1 MWAKGVQL
9 LFRWKLNSNIY
20 NYFLICVME
29 SVVSCIDQTKSMIIQ
44 WGMIFTLIVSVVL
57 AISVGAVSISPID
70 VWHIIMSKLMGQEL
84 SVASA
89 LADIVWD
96 IRVPRVILASIVGA
110 GLALS
115 GVVMQA
121 SVQNPLAEPFILGIA
136 SGASVGA
143 VVTILLGSVIV
154 VNGIVIGVPMGAFI
168 GAIVATI
175 GVLLLSGI
183 RSRMSTVRLILA
195 GAVVSA
201 LCTAIS
207 NFTIYM
213 AGDVEGI
220 QSATFWTMG
229 SLADAKWDG
238 LVLPM
243 TIVSV
248 VTAYFMSQVR
258 ILDALL
264 LGEEAAIT
272 LGINATKQRRIYM
285 GIIALL
291 TGILVSQCGI
301 IGFVGLVI
309 PHIMRS
315 FVGAVHRHLLPVAVL
330 FGAIFLVWAD
340 VLSRVLLASG
350 DLPIGIITALMG
362 APLFMKLLFGNSQNF
377 GG

>member
-1 MWAKGVQL
+1 MSYISQTRLVVVQWGLIL
-9 LFRWKLNSNIY
+9 LL
-20 NYFLICVME
+20 
-29 SVVSCIDQTKSMIIQ
+29 VVSI
-44 WGMIFTLIVSVVL
+44 VL
-57 AISVGAVSISPID
+57 AVSAGAVSIQPSD
-70 VWHIIMSKLMGQEL
+70 VWHIIVAKLWGHNL
-84 SVASA
+84 LIAPA
-89 LADIVWD
+89 IADIVWD
-96 IRVPRVILASIVGA
+96 IRVPRALLAAIVGA

-115 GVVMQA
+115 GLVMQA

-143 VVTILLGSVIV
+143 VTTILLGTMLTVQGV
-154 VNGIVIGVPMGAFI
+154 VIGVPMGAFI
-168 GAIVATI
+168 GAIVATV
-175 GVLLLSGI
+175 GVLLLAGI

-201 LCTAIS
+201 LCTALS
-207 NFTIYM
+207 NFIIYM
-213 AGDVEGI
+213 AGDAEGV

-243 TIVSV
+243 AV
-248 VTAYFMSQVR
+248 VAVITAYFMSQVR

-264 LGEEAAIT
+264 LGEEPAIT
-272 LGINATKQRRIYM
+272 LGIDVTKQRRIYM
-285 GIIALL
+285 GLIALL
-291 TGILVSQCGI
+291 VGVLVSQCGI

-309 PHIMRS
+309 PHMMRS
-315 FVGAVHRHLLPVAVL
+315 LVGAAHRNLLPVVVL

-340 VLSRVLLASG
+340 VLSRVLLSSG

-362 APLFMKLLFGNSQNF
+362 APLFMKLLFGNSRNF

>member
-1 MWAKGVQL
+1 MSYISQTRLVVVQWGLIL
-9 LFRWKLNSNIY
+9 LL
-20 NYFLICVME
+20 
-29 SVVSCIDQTKSMIIQ
+29 VVSI
-44 WGMIFTLIVSVVL
+44 VL
-57 AISVGAVSISPID
+57 AVSAGAVSIQPSD
-70 VWHIIMSKLMGQEL
+70 VWHIIVAKLWGHDL
-84 SVASA
+84 LIAPA
-89 LADIVWD
+89 IADIVWD
-96 IRVPRVILASIVGA
+96 IRVPRALLAAIVGA

-115 GVVMQA
+115 GLVMQA

-143 VVTILLGSVIV
+143 VATILLGSILAVQGV
-154 VNGIVIGVPMGAFI
+154 VIGVPMGAFI
-168 GAIVATI
+168 GAIVATV
-175 GVLLLSGI
+175 GVLLLAGI

-201 LCTAIS
+201 LCTALS
-207 NFTIYM
+207 NFIIYM
-213 AGDVEGI
+213 AGDAAGM

-243 TIVSV
+243 AVIAI
-248 VTAYFMSQVR
+248 VTAYFMSQIR

-272 LGINATKQRRIYM
+272 LGIDVSKQRRIYM

-291 TGILVSQCGI
+291 IGILVSQCGI

-309 PHIMRS
+309 PHMMRS
-315 FVGAVHRHLLPVAVL
+315 LVGASHRNLLPVGVL

-340 VLSRVLLASG
+340 VLSRVLLSSG

-362 APLFMKLLFGNSQNF
+362 APLFMKLLFGNSRNF